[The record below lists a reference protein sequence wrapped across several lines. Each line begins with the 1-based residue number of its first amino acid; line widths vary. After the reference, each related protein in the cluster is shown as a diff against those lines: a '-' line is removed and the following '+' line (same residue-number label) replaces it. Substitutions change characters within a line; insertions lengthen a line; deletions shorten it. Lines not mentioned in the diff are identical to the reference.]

1 MNKKCFVLSIVSML
15 CLLSCRSQQS
25 DELYFPRCIFL
36 YNGVVKEYYGYSY
49 KWEVPDFVI
58 RHPVQTDDGGQ
69 SYVNKD
75 ILHVT
80 FDKMRFNWYIPSPM
94 IEDGAKYYWDTRTP
108 FFKTAANLGAVS
120 IADYNFHPD
129 SENAQSFSTGWFSFS
144 KNVDNTI
151 VSFRVTFEM
160 DFFGVDRK
168 DEIRQGRIDFTS
180 KTKIIGEEY
189 LR

>member
-1 MNKKCFVLSIVSML
+1 QTVFSACFPLFQA
-15 CLLSCRSQQS
+15 RQS
-25 DELYFPRCIFL
+25 VQTVFPACFPLFHARQ
-36 YNGVVKEYYGYSY
+36 
-49 KWEVPDFVI
+49 
-58 RHPVQTDDGGQ
+58 PVQ
-69 SYVNKD
+69 
-75 ILHVT
+75 
-80 FDKMRFNWYIPSPM
+80 
-94 IEDGAKYYWDTRTP
+94 
-108 FFKTAANLGAVS
+108 TAANLGAVS
-120 IADYNFHPD
+120 IAEYYFHPD